1 LLRRKLV
8 RGSDRRLGKI
18 ALKSSFIVNKNYYTD
33 EVKYNEI
40 GETCNTHGR
49 EESMSIISV
58 LNPEG
63 INFL

>member
-1 LLRRKLV
+1 M
-8 RGSDRRLGKI
+8 
-18 ALKSSFIVNKNYYTD
+18 
-33 EVKYNEI
+33 KYDEI

-63 INFL
+63 INFLRYLVANRKII